1 MGGGWVPSTVS
12 FLCGNVAPGFGL
24 HTKADRLAGMLAHSF
39 LRAGTCAVCHAA
51 AVAGCVTV
59 KKSPRP
65 LASDMGGI
73 MRREPTGAVQCD
85 GGCGATAGRGDSEVK
100 HPTQ

>member
-1 MGGGWVPSTVS
+1 M
-12 FLCGNVAPGFGL
+12 APGFGL

-39 LRAGTCAVCHAA
+39 LRAGTCAVCHAV

-85 GGCGATAGRGDSEVK
+85 GRCGVAAGRGDSEVK